1 MVAGYI
7 KPSINDS
14 DINAVYRDGQ
24 RKQTAVDTSAYWGY
38 GTNPYPNG
46 TAVMTAAGY
55 GVRYRVVGDSDN
67 ADNAKFNV
75 EILDAFPAKKILN
88 LNADTA
94 IGGGAI
100 DSDHG
105 IQYDSDTEALT
116 TQTYEYA
123 AFTQ

>member
-1 MVAGYI
+1 MVYI
-7 KPSINDS
+7 KPSIDDS

-24 RKQTAVDTSAYWGY
+24 RKQTAISGTHYPSAS
-38 GTNPYPNG
+38 
-46 TAVMTAAGY
+46 AVMTSAGY
-55 GVRYRVVGDSDN
+55 GVRYRLVGDSDN

-75 EILDAFPAKKILN
+75 EILDAYPAKKILN

-105 IQYDSDTEALT
+105 IQYDSDAEALST
-116 TQTYEYA
+116 DTYEYK
-123 AFTQ
+123 AFTK